1 MIILFDNNFQEL
13 FASPVHKSLHP
24 VVALFLF
31 CRRSKKKDTASIR
44 TRTIINLKFFHQ
56 MKNIAIIM
64 GGYSSEYKISLISGN
79 VVYQYLD
86 KNQFKGFR
94 VHIFKEKWV
103 YVDENDAEFPIDK
116 NDFSIT
122 VNGTKIIF
130 DAVFN
135 AIHGTPGEDGLM
147 QAYFELL
154 NIPQTSCDYYQA
166 ALTFN
171 KRDLLSVLKPYG
183 IKTAVSYY
191 LNMGEVINTEEII
204 SKVGLPC
211 FVKPNKSGS
220 SFGISK
226 VKTTEELPIAIEVAY
241 KEDNEII
248 IESFLDGTEVSVGVI
263 NYKGEIIVLPITEI
277 VSENDFFDYEAK
289 YQGKSQEIT
298 PARISDEMTAK
309 VGAVAKRAYEV
320 LKMKGFS
327 RSEFIIVNGEPH
339 MLEMNTIPGLTT
351 ESLIPQQAKA
361 AGISLTDLFTNAIDL
376 ALEK

>member
-1 MIILFDNNFQEL
+1 
-13 FASPVHKSLHP
+13 
-24 VVALFLF
+24 
-31 CRRSKKKDTASIR
+31 
-44 TRTIINLKFFHQ
+44 

-86 KNQFKGFR
+86 KTKYNGFR
-94 VHIFKEKWV
+94 IHIFKEKWV
-103 YVDENDAEFPIDK
+103 YVDEKDAEYAIDK
-116 NDFSIT
+116 NDFSVTINDQKIT
-122 VNGTKIIF
+122 F
-130 DAVFN
+130 DCVFN

-154 NIPQTSCDYYQA
+154 GIKQSSCDYYQA

-183 IKTAVSYY
+183 IKTAISYY
-191 LNMGEVINTEEII
+191 LNKGDIINTAEIVK
-204 SKVGLPC
+204 KVGLPC
-211 FVKPNKSGS
+211 FVKPNKAGS

-226 VKTTEELPIAIEVAY
+226 VKSEAELPIAIEVAY

-263 NYKGEIIVLPITEI
+263 NYQGEIKVLPITEI
-277 VSENDFFDYEAK
+277 VSDNDFFDYEAK
-289 YQGKSQEIT
+289 YEGKSQEIT
-298 PARISDEMTAK
+298 PARISDELTQK
-309 VGAVAKRAYEV
+309 VGETAKRAYEV

-327 RSEFIIVNGEPH
+327 RSEFIIVDNEPY

-351 ESLIPQQAKA
+351 ESLIPQQAQA
-361 AGISLTDLFTNAIDL
+361 AGISLQDLFTNAIEL
-376 ALEK
+376 ALS

>member
-1 MIILFDNNFQEL
+1 
-13 FASPVHKSLHP
+13 
-24 VVALFLF
+24 
-31 CRRSKKKDTASIR
+31 
-44 TRTIINLKFFHQ
+44 

-79 VVYQYLD
+79 VVYQFLD
-86 KNQFKGFR
+86 KTKYNAFQI
-94 VHIFKEKWV
+94 HILKEKWV
-103 YVDENDAEFPIDK
+103 YVDDNNDEFQIDK
-116 NDFSIT
+116 NDFSVTISGNKIT
-122 VNGTKIIF
+122 F
-130 DAVFN
+130 DCVFN

-154 NIPQTSCDYYQA
+154 NISQTSCDYYQA

-183 IKTAVSYY
+183 IKTATSYY
-191 LNMGEVINTEEII
+191 LNKGDAINTDEIVA
-204 SKVGLPC
+204 KVGLPC
-211 FVKPNKSGS
+211 FVKPNKAGS

-226 VKTTEELPIAIEVAY
+226 VKTAAELPTAIEVAY
-241 KEDNEII
+241 REDNEII

-263 NYKGEIIVLPITEI
+263 NYKGIITVLPITEI

-289 YQGKSQEIT
+289 YLGKSQEIT
-298 PARISDEMTAK
+298 PARISDEMTQK
-309 VGAVAKRAYEV
+309 VSELAKRAYEV

-327 RSEFIIVNGEPH
+327 RSEFIIVDGEPF

-361 AGISLTDLFTNAIDL
+361 AGISLEDLFTNAIEL
-376 ALEK
+376 ASPE

>member
-1 MIILFDNNFQEL
+1 
-13 FASPVHKSLHP
+13 
-24 VVALFLF
+24 
-31 CRRSKKKDTASIR
+31 
-44 TRTIINLKFFHQ
+44 

-64 GGYSSEYKISLISGN
+64 GGYSSEYQISLKSGN
-79 VVYQYLD
+79 VVYQFLD
-86 KNQFKGFR
+86 KTKYNGYR

-103 YVDENDAEFPIDK
+103 YVDDENIEFPIDR
-116 NDFSIT
+116 NDFSVT
-122 VNGTKIIF
+122 VNGTKITF
-130 DAVFN
+130 DGVFN

-154 NIPQTSCDYYQA
+154 GIPQSSCDYYQA

-183 IKTAVSYY
+183 IKTATSYY
-191 LNMGEVINTEEII
+191 LNQGDKIDEDEII
-204 SKVGLPC
+204 NKVGLPC

-226 VKTTEELPIAIEVAY
+226 VKTKDELDYAIVNAY

-263 NYKGEIIVLPITEI
+263 NYQGEITVLPITEI

-289 YQGKSQEIT
+289 YLGKSQEIT

-309 VGAVAKRAYEV
+309 VSEVAKRVYQI
-320 LKMKGFS
+320 LKMTGFS
-327 RSEFIIVNGEPH
+327 RSEYIIVNGEPH
-339 MLEMNTIPGLTT
+339 LLEVNTIPGLTT

-361 AGISLTDLFTNAIDL
+361 AGISLTDLFSNAIEL
-376 ALEK
+376 ALSKK